1 MKLWS
6 NQALFAHNVAR
17 LIEYIFKSGYYCTL
31 GEAWRTAEQ
40 AAIYAANGKGI
51 KDSLHCKRLAID
63 LNLFDAEGNYLTEGK
78 YYKRFGDYWITL
90 HIDNRHGGRFN
101 RKDHGH
107 FEMNVK

>member
-1 MKLWS
+1 MLWQ
-6 NQALFAHNVAR
+6 NQAMFARNVAR

-31 GEAWRTAEQ
+31 GDAYRPPETAALYEAQ
-40 AAIYAANGKGI
+40 GKGI

-63 LNLFDAEGNYLTEGK
+63 LNLFDAEGRYLTDGK
-78 YYKRFGDYWITL
+78 YYKRFGDYWTTL
-90 HIDNRHGGRFN
+90 HIDNRHGGRFK

>member
-1 MKLWS
+1 M
-6 NQALFAHNVAR
+6 FARNVAR

-31 GEAWRTAEQ
+31 GDAYRPPETAALYEAQ
-40 AAIYAANGKGI
+40 GKGI

-63 LNLFDAEGNYLTEGK
+63 LNLFDAEGRYLTDGK
-78 YYKRFGDYWITL
+78 YYKRFGDYWTTL
-90 HIDNRHGGRFN
+90 HIDNRHGGRFK